1 MTVFQPPNLPNWVLG
16 PVFMRLDDREVG
28 FPDIPK
34 RSLRPP
40 SEPPKFN
47 SLITP
52 FGSCSGKRSTKVRPI
67 TPVCGGQ
74 KPLDGDFISN

>member
-1 MTVFQPPNLPNWVLG
+1 MKVFQPPNLPNWVLG

-40 SEPPKFN
+40 SE
-47 SLITP
+47 TP
-52 FGSCSGKRSTKVRPI
+52 
-67 TPVCGGQ
+67 
-74 KPLDGDFISN
+74 

>member
-1 MTVFQPPNLPNWVLG
+1 MKEFQPPNLPNSLLI

-40 SEPPKFN
+40 SET
-47 SLITP
+47 L
-52 FGSCSGKRSTKVRPI
+52 
-67 TPVCGGQ
+67 
-74 KPLDGDFISN
+74 

>member
-1 MTVFQPPNLPNWVLG
+1 MKVFQPPNLPNSLLI
-16 PVFMRLDDREVG
+16 PVFMRLDDREVD

-52 FGSCSGKRSTKVRPI
+52 FGS
-67 TPVCGGQ
+67 PVCGGQ

>member
-1 MTVFQPPNLPNWVLG
+1 MKVFQPPNLPNWVLG

-40 SEPPKFN
+40 LDLPW
-47 SLITP
+47 
-52 FGSCSGKRSTKVRPI
+52 RPS
-67 TPVCGGQ
+67 
-74 KPLDGDFISN
+74 KSSLDGDFISN

>member
-1 MTVFQPPNLPNWVLG
+1 MKVFQPPNLPNWVLI

-40 SEPPKFN
+40 SET
-47 SLITP
+47 L
-52 FGSCSGKRSTKVRPI
+52 
-67 TPVCGGQ
+67 
-74 KPLDGDFISN
+74 